1 MGFDYLKTEN
11 RMQNPYSDRLIFRNN
26 VGYLRETNIPAET
39 ILQLI
44 GKGYPI
50 DYVLNEFPELQIEDV
65 YACLWYDRD
74 FDPDWDKN
82 DEFLILLLAR
92 SAYSRLRPE
101 TNLTRE
107 ELRKSVY
114 QHFGWNEKLQTRL

>member
-1 MGFDYLKTEN
+1 
-11 RMQNPYSDRLIFRNN
+11 MQNPYSSHLIFRNN
-26 VGYLRETNIPAET
+26 VGYIRETNIPAET

-74 FDPDWDKN
+74 FEPDWDKN
-82 DEFLILLLAR
+82 DEFLMLLLAR
-92 SAYSRLRPE
+92 SAYSRLRPD
-101 TNLTRE
+101 TRTSSE
-107 ELRKSVY
+107 DFRKQIIEKY
-114 QHFGWNEKLQTRL
+114 GWQEKFQNRMV

>member
-11 RMQNPYSDRLIFRNN
+11 RMLNPYSDRLIFRNN
-26 VGYLRETNIPAET
+26 VGYLRETNLPAET

-50 DYVLNEFPELQIEDV
+50 DYVLNEFPELQIEGI

-92 SAYSRLRPE
+92 SAYSRLRPD
-101 TNLTRE
+101 TRKTSDHRRDY
-107 ELRKSVY
+107 LRQKYGS
-114 QHFGWNEKLQTRL
+114 QII